1 MVPHVDSA
9 HASEPDEA
17 GGRPRLQ
24 SQAGAAPPDAP
35 HEQPALQLI
44 EPAQEPFGVS
54 LKLPLWLHAS
64 PQFPTS
70 GTAAPGCDTADGTQ
84 QY

>member
-1 MVPHVDSA
+1 MVPQVDSA
-9 HASEPDEA
+9 QASAPGED

-24 SQAGAAPPDAP
+24 SQVGAALAGAP
-35 HEQPALQLI
+35 HEQAASQLI

-54 LKLPLWLHAS
+54 LKLPLRLQAS
-64 PQFPTS
+64 PQLPTS
-70 GTAAPGCDTADGTQ
+70 GTAAPGCDTAEGTQ